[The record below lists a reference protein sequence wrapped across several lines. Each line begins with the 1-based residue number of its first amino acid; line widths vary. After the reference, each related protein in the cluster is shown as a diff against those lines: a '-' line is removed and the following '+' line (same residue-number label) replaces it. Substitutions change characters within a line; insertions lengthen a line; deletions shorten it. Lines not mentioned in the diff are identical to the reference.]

1 MLIKNLM
8 LQDVISVG
16 VKGTFRECLDKIR
29 ELKIYLLSQ
38 GLYST
43 SPVIYRILE
52 EKMKNM
58 KMELII
64 QLNREVDSIETEMY
78 TYKKEIKYKQCFYIR
93 YLAGEYTSEQIQKL
107 LRDKAE
113 KENVQ
118 IESPYYIVL
127 PLPDG
132 KVLDVYAPI
141 KGERP

>member
-1 MLIKNLM
+1 MVIKNLM

-16 VKGTFRECLDKIR
+16 VKGTFRKCLDKIK
-29 ELKIYLLSQ
+29 ELKVYLLSQ

-43 SPVIYRILE
+43 SPVIYRIFE
-52 EKMKNM
+52 ENMEDM

-64 QLNREVDSIETEMY
+64 QLNRKVDSIDTDMC
-78 TYKKEIKYKQCFYIR
+78 TYKKDIQYNQCFYIR
-93 YLAGEYTSEQIQKL
+93 YLDGEYTSGQIQKL
-107 LRDKAE
+107 FKDEAE

-118 IESPYYIVL
+118 IESPYFIVI

-141 KGERP
+141 KGEEP